1 MIRDDGKILNERVP
15 QKLIDNRNNLKKENN
30 VSRLSNECIANI
42 TQWKF

>member
-42 TQWKF
+42 TQRKF